1 MHSRRRPMFI
11 LASNEPALLA
21 RIEPALAAKARV
33 KVVLSADAALA
44 AMSGEEPPALAL
56 LDANLPGMPL
66 GQLLAAARADAGR
79 RYPIVLFS
87 DTVSEETK
95 DRIAEGVID
104 DLVPPDIALDFLR
117 LRVAMALRAR
127 EHADELE
134 ILGAEVVQNAQF
146 DRLTGAYN
154 RDAMLAQLFRETDR
168 VQRMNTSLCLIL
180 FDIDDFG
187 HWNMRLGNQACDQ
200 LLAQAVK
207 RVNRLLRSYDILA
220 RVGKD
225 EFLAA
230 LPGCSAVNAVLLT
243 ERIRTEVF
251 GAPFRVEGR
260 AVRLSACFGVAPSKG
275 RSPVVVLRE
284 AEEAL
289 RVAKENGPESIQCA
303 SDCPQA
309 AEAPIGFLS
318 PGAEEEP
325 LPW

>member
-1 MHSRRRPMFI
+1 MHNQRRPIFV
-11 LASNEPALLA
+11 LASHDPALLA
-21 RIEPALAAKARV
+21 RVQPAIAAKARV
-33 KVVLSADAALA
+33 HVVLSADAALA
-44 AMSGEEPPALAL
+44 AMSGKESPALAL
-56 LDANLPGMPL
+56 LDTRLPGMPL
-66 GQLLAAARADAGR
+66 GQLLAAIRADAGR

-87 DTVSEETK
+87 DTVSEETR

-104 DLVPPDIALDFLR
+104 DLVPWDIALDFLS

-127 EHADELE
+127 EHAEELE
-134 ILGAEVVQNAQF
+134 SLRTEVIQNVQF

-168 VQRMNTSLCLIL
+168 VQRMNTSLCVIL

-187 HWNMRLGNQACDQ
+187 HWNMRLGNQACDG

-230 LPGCSAVNAVLLT
+230 LPGCSTVNAVLLT
-243 ERIRTEVF
+243 ERIRSEVF
-251 GAPFRVEGR
+251 GAPFQVEGR
-260 AVRLSACFGVAPSKG
+260 SVRLSACFGVAPSKG

-284 AEEAL
+284 AEDAL
-289 RVAKENGPESIQCA
+289 RIARENGPESIQCA
-303 SDCPQA
+303 GDFPRT
-309 AEAPIGFLS
+309 AEAPVGFLS
-318 PGAEEEP
+318 AHAEDEP
-325 LPW
+325 LGF